1 VKHRAPVGGVG
12 ADALSKPVLLMFSEV
27 VGEVVGVSEGED
39 GMTVTFESDR
49 QFDDFQLVPSY
60 HNGELT
66 CFGLVPGK

>member
-1 VKHRAPVGGVG
+1 MKHQAPVIGVG
-12 ADALSKPVLLMFSEV
+12 TDALGKPVLLMFSEL

-60 HNGELT
+60 YNGELS